1 MSRINRM
8 TGENIIRPDAFT
20 ARDSLSMTAIPAIR
34 IDAHQHFWK
43 YSAQEFDWIDDGM
56 SGIRRDF
63 LPSDLAPLL
72 RANEVNGTIAVQ
84 ARQCVEETDW
94 LLDLAEAN
102 PRIMGVVGWLPIASE
117 GFPSLLDSYACRSKL
132 RGLRHVLQAEADAY
146 FEDANFHHGLGL
158 LRSYGIAYDL
168 LIVERQMGP
177 ALRLVDRHPDQ
188 IIVLDH
194 LAKPLIAAG
203 QLHPWATHL
212 RELARREHVVCKL
225 SGLVTE
231 ANYRNWT
238 VAELKPFVDIALEAF
253 GPTRL
258 LFGSDWPVC
267 TVASSYQHWCETA
280 EEMLSAC
287 TSGERDAIFGLNA
300 QRVYGISTV
309 NEEIHPKSQD
319 SSVFPDPRS

>member
-1 MSRINRM
+1 M

-20 ARDSLSMTAIPAIR
+20 ARGSLSMADKPAIQ

-43 YSAQEFDWIDDGM
+43 YSAQEFDWIDDAM
-56 SGIRRDF
+56 SAIRRDF

-72 RANEVNGTIAVQ
+72 RANEVNGTVAVQ

-102 PRIMGVVGWLPIASE
+102 PWILGVVGWLPIASE
-117 GFPSLLDSYACRSKL
+117 GFSSLLESHACRSKL

-158 LRSYGIAYDL
+158 LRSYGLVYDL

-194 LAKPLIAAG
+194 LAKPRIAVG
-203 QLHPWATHL
+203 ELHSWATHL
-212 RELARREHVVCKL
+212 REFAQREHVFCKL

-231 ANYRNWT
+231 ANYRHWT
-238 VAELKPFVDIALEAF
+238 VAQLKPFVDIALEAF
-253 GPTRL
+253 GPSRL

-267 TVASSYQHWCETA
+267 TVAASYPQWYVTA
-280 EEMLSAC
+280 EEMLYAC
-287 TSGERDAIFGLNA
+287 SSSERDAIFGRNA
-300 QRVYGISTV
+300 KRVYGLSTV
-309 NEEIHPKSQD
+309 NEEIHPKSQG
-319 SSVFPDPRS
+319 SSASPDPRS